1 MQLYAVASPVWQMS
15 TVHFAILRFSF
26 QANLFKQPPKAIINT
41 MSAEPIFQGR
51 GIVVTEDMVDE
62 KFARAQGPGGQ
73 NVNKVATAVEL
84 RLVLDRVAL
93 PEPVRIRLITLAGQ
107 RATKEGEIIVF
118 ADRFRTQD
126 RNRQDARERLS
137 ALIAKA
143 AEPPPPP
150 RRKTKPSKGA
160 VERRLKEKTGRS
172 TIKKNRG
179 RVSDD

>member
-1 MQLYAVASPVWQMS
+1 MAD
-15 TVHFAILRFSF
+15 
-26 QANLFKQPPKAIINT
+26 
-41 MSAEPIFQGR
+41 EPIYTGH
-51 GIVVTEDMVDE
+51 GVIITEDMVDE
-62 KFARAQGPGGQ
+62 KFTRAQGPGGQ

-84 RLVLDRVAL
+84 RLVVARAAL
-93 PEPVRIRLITLAGQ
+93 PESVRDRLIALAGQ
-107 RATKEGEIIVF
+107 RATKDGEIIVF
-118 ADRFRTQD
+118 ADKFRTQD
-126 RNRQDARERLS
+126 RNRQDARERLA

-143 AEPPPPP
+143 ATPPPPP